1 MSSHASVQSL
11 LSRVGDWWRRQNE
24 LSGLDSKELERVAHE
39 LGMSAS
45 ALEDLVARGPDAAS
59 HLYERMHALGLSKAD
74 VERAAMDVLRDLQR
88 TCACCNEKGRCEKD
102 LLDRPDDPVW
112 RNYCPNAATL
122 DTLTRLKD
130 RRMAS

>member
-1 MSSHASVQSL
+1 MSTDASVESL
-11 LSRVGDWWRRQNE
+11 LSRIRDWWRRQNE
-24 LSGLDSKELERVAHE
+24 LSGLDPKELERVAHE

-74 VERAAMDVLRDLQR
+74 VRHAAVGVLRDLQR

-102 LLDRPDDPVW
+102 LLNRPDDPVW

-130 RRMAS
+130 HPMAS

>member
-1 MSSHASVQSL
+1 MSSHASVESL
-11 LSRVGDWWRRQNE
+11 LSRVRDWWRRQNE
-24 LSGLDSKELERVAHE
+24 LSGLDPKELERVAHE

-59 HLYERMHALGLSKAD
+59 HLYERMHALGLSKAE
-74 VERAAMDVLRDLQR
+74 VGHAAMDVLRDLQR

-102 LLDRPDDPVW
+102 LLDRPNDPVW

>member
-1 MSSHASVQSL
+1 M
-11 LSRVGDWWRRQNE
+11 
-24 LSGLDSKELERVAHE
+24 
-39 LGMSAS
+39 
-45 ALEDLVARGPDAAS
+45 ARGPDAAS

-74 VERAAMDVLRDLQR
+74 VEHATMDVLRDLQR